1 MTNQSTD
8 NPLGVLEGKR
18 VLVTGGCGFIGS
30 WIATELAELGAE
42 VTVFD
47 CHIKPIHPKVKI
59 IQGDVRKFEEVNRA
73 VREQE
78 YVFHL
83 AAILGVEKIQNI
95 PLQVLDNNLGGT
107 INVLKAAHENS
118 VKRFIYTSSSEVYGN
133 PKKVPISEEA
143 PTSPI
148 SIYGIGKLAGEAYC
162 TAYYR
167 EYGLEY
173 TILRYFNVYGPGQT
187 DKFVMPIFLS
197 RVLRGLSPIVYG
209 NGSQSRAYT
218 YITDAVNGTLL
229 AAASEKSVCEIFNI
243 GNSEAITLTELAQ
256 YIIDISGNHLK
267 PIFKNFGE
275 GIRMEKREVIRRE
288 PDISKA
294 QQILGFELD
303 VSWQKGVK
311 QFSAW
316 YKSRL
321 MKGERDIG
329 NLD

>member
-1 MTNQSTD
+1 MTNQSIVD
-8 NPLGVLEGKR
+8 PLGFFYGKR

-30 WIATELAELGAE
+30 WIANRLAELGAE

-73 VREQE
+73 VCEQE

-107 INVLKAAHENS
+107 INVLKAAHENR

-133 PKKVPISEEA
+133 PKKVPISEED
-143 PTSPI
+143 PTAPI
-148 SIYGIGKLAGEAYC
+148 STYGIGKLAGEAYC
-162 TAYYR
+162 NAYYR
-167 EYGLEY
+167 EFGLEY
-173 TILRYFNVYGPGQT
+173 TILRFFNVYGPGQT
-187 DKFVMPIFLS
+187 EKFVMPIFLS
-197 RVLRGLSPIVYG
+197 RVLRGLPPIVYG

-229 AAASEKSVCEIFNI
+229 AAASEEGAGAIFNI
-243 GNSEAITLTELAQ
+243 GNNEAITLTELAQ

-267 PIFKNFGE
+267 PVFKNFGE

-288 PDISKA
+288 PDITKA
-294 QQILGFELD
+294 QKTLGFALE
-303 VSWQKGVK
+303 VPWQKGVK
-311 QFSAW
+311 QFAIW
-316 YKSRL
+316 YKDKQ
-321 MKGERDIG
+321 MEGGRDIV